1 MIGTSIL
8 ISANAVCSECN
19 GTEEDCRECSVRE
32 TCEYIMEN
40 LNTKPKYRAMTDD
53 EQMIYNNILKSDA
66 QKTGIKLL

>member
-19 GTEEDCRECSVRE
+19 GTEEDCRECFVRE

-40 LNTKPKYRAMTDD
+40 LNTKIKYREITDN
-53 EQMIYNNILKSDA
+53 EMMIYN
-66 QKTGIKLL
+66 QE